1 MPVFSAPT
9 SKNASNGCAK
19 RPLRRRSVLNVQESK
34 LVLTRTHY
42 VPMPCARWQGS
53 NWCDDPNSWHDGRK
67 AGETHDAMVYV
78 GMVLPPRRKN
88 TSAVHW
94 MRTSA
99 GPLPVLWVRKGMPP
113 SPPPGRKERVPV
125 FSVCGGGWSSQR
137 GKHVPLPEKTQLGK
151 PPSMKVVL
159 TLCPSRRRVADEPD
173 PDD

>member
-19 RPLRRRSVLNVQESK
+19 RPLRRRSVLKVQESK

-67 AGETHDAMVYV
+67 AGELMTRWSMW
-78 GMVLPPRRKN
+78 GWFSPRRKN

-94 MRTSA
+94 MR
-99 GPLPVLWVRKGMPP
+99 GGMPARKNECRTTVGALGKERDA
-113 SPPPGRKERVPV
+113 PPPPPEGKNECRWSRCV
-125 FSVCGGGWSSQR
+125 GG
-137 GKHVPLPEKTQLGK
+137 
-151 PPSMKVVL
+151 VVL
-159 TLCPSRRRVADEPD
+159 SKRKARAFTRKPS
-173 PDD
+173 